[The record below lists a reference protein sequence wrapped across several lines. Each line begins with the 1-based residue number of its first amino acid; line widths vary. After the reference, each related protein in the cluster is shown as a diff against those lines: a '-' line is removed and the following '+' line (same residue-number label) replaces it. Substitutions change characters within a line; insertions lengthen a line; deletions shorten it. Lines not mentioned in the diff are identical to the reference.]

1 MLDWGN
7 LEYFISCANHGTL
20 SGCAKEM
27 GVNHSTVSRKIEKL
41 EKELAIKLFE
51 RRNSGYAL
59 TIHGKDLYKE
69 VQKIDFKISA
79 LKERFIP
86 NPELMDGKLVIYKQS
101 EGGKN
106 MTDIITKLRK
116 NYPKLNIHIMNHADS
131 SDLTTE
137 MYDIGFIGTTSPPE
151 DSIATLLGEIDMHIY
166 GSKEYLKNIKNTDDF
181 EWVTYKRTDAEDT
194 DFIVRNFFTN
204 PKIIISSNSYQD
216 AHAFVASGNGVT
228 FLTDLDGDNDS
239 RLESYDRD
247 KYSFK
252 IGFYLI
258 QHELSRS
265 NPIVRAV
272 KQTILENIEELL
284 QGSNFIASSSIK
296 KIAR

>member
-59 TIHGKDLYKE
+59 TVHGKDLYKE

-79 LKERFIP
+79 LKEKFIP
-86 NPELMDGKLVIYKQS
+86 NPDLMDGKLVVYKQS

-116 NYPKLNIHIMNHADS
+116 KYPNLNIHIMNHADS

-151 DSIATLLGEIDMHIY
+151 DSIATLLGEMNMHIY
-166 GSKEYLKNIKNTDDF
+166 ATKEYLKKIKNVDDF
-181 EWVTYKRTDAEDT
+181 EWVTYKRNDSSDT
-194 DFIVRNFFTN
+194 DFVVNNFFSN
-204 PKIIISSNSYQD
+204 PKVIISSNS
-216 AHAFVASGNGVT
+216 
-228 FLTDLDGDNDS
+228 
-239 RLESYDRD
+239 
-247 KYSFK
+247 
-252 IGFYLI
+252 LI
-258 QHELSRS
+258 VNSLVELS
-265 NPIVRAV
+265 
-272 KQTILENIEELL
+272 L
-284 QGSNFIASSSIK
+284 Q
-296 KIAR
+296 

>member
-1 MLDWGN
+1 
-7 LEYFISCANHGTL
+7 
-20 SGCAKEM
+20 M

-151 DSIATLLGEIDMHIY
+151 DSIATLLGEMNMHIY
-166 GSKEYLKNIKNTDDF
+166 GAKEYLKNIKNIDDF
-181 EWVTYKRTDAEDT
+181 EWVTYKRTDDEDT
-194 DFIVRNFFTN
+194 DFIVKNFFTD

-216 AHAFVASGNGVT
+216 AHAFVSSGNGVT

-239 RLESYDRD
+239 RLESYEKD

-284 QGSNFIASSSIK
+284 QGSNFIASSTVK
-296 KIAR
+296 KTAR

>member
-216 AHAFVASGNGVT
+216 AHAFVTSGNGVT
-228 FLTDLDGDNDS
+228 FLTDLDGDNDP
-239 RLESYDRD
+239 RLESYDKD

-284 QGSNFIASSSIK
+284 QGSNFIASSSLK

>member
-59 TIHGKDLYKE
+59 TVHGKDLYKE

-79 LKERFIP
+79 LKEKFIP
-86 NPELMDGKLVIYKQS
+86 NPDLMDGKLVVYKQS

-116 NYPKLNIHIMNHADS
+116 KYPNLNIHIMNHADS

-151 DSIATLLGEIDMHIY
+151 DSIATLLGEMNLHIY
-166 GSKEYLKNIKNTDDF
+166 ATKEYLKKIKNVDDF
-181 EWVTYKRTDAEDT
+181 EWVTYKRNDSSDT
-194 DFIVRNFFTN
+194 DFVVNNFFSN
-204 PKIIISSNSYQD
+204 PKVIISSNSYQD
-216 AHAFVASGNGVT
+216 AHAFVASGHGAT

-239 RLESYDRD
+239 RLEVYCRED
-247 KYSFK
+247 YSFK
-252 IGFYLI
+252 IGFYLV

-284 QGSNFIASSSIK
+284 KGSNFVALSNVK
-296 KIAR
+296 K

>member
-59 TIHGKDLYKE
+59 TVHGKDLYKE

-86 NPELMDGKLVIYKQS
+86 NPDLMDGKLVIYKQG

-106 MTDIITKLRK
+106 MTNIITKLRK
-116 NYPKLNIHIMNHADS
+116 NFPNLNIHIMNHSDS
-131 SDLTTE
+131 SELTTE

-151 DSIATLLGEIDMHIY
+151 DSIATLLGELNMHVY
-166 GSKEYLKNIKNTDDF
+166 GSKEYLKKVKNVDDF
-181 EWVTYKRTDAEDT
+181 EWVTYKRKDQADT
-194 DFIVRNFFTN
+194 NFVVNAFFQN
-204 PKIIISSNSYQD
+204 PNIIISSNSYQD
-216 AHAFVASGNGVT
+216 AHAFVSSGNGVT
-228 FLTDLDGDNDS
+228 FLTDLDGDNDP
-239 RLESYDRD
+239 RLVPFNKEE
-247 KYSFK
+247 YSFK

-272 KQTILENIEELL
+272 
-284 QGSNFIASSSIK
+284 
-296 KIAR
+296 

>member
-1 MLDWGN
+1 
-7 LEYFISCANHGTL
+7 
-20 SGCAKEM
+20 M

-59 TIHGKDLYKE
+59 TVHGKDLYKE

-86 NPELMDGKLVIYKQS
+86 NPDLMDGKLVIYKQG
-101 EGGKN
+101 EG
-106 MTDIITKLRK
+106 
-116 NYPKLNIHIMNHADS
+116 
-131 SDLTTE
+131 
-137 MYDIGFIGTTSPPE
+137 
-151 DSIATLLGEIDMHIY
+151 SIATLLGELNMHVY
-166 GSKEYLKNIKNTDDF
+166 GSKEYLKKVKNVDDF
-181 EWVTYKRTDAEDT
+181 EWVTYKRKDQADT
-194 DFIVRNFFTN
+194 NFVVNAFFQN
-204 PKIIISSNSYQD
+204 PNIIISSNSYQD
-216 AHAFVASGNGVT
+216 AHAFVSSGNGVT
-228 FLTDLDGDNDS
+228 FLTDLDGDNDP
-239 RLESYDRD
+239 RLVPFNKEE
-247 KYSFK
+247 YSFK

-284 QGSNFIASSSIK
+284 QGTNFVTASNLK
-296 KIAR
+296 KN

>member
-59 TIHGKDLYKE
+59 TVHGKDLYKE

-79 LKERFIP
+79 LKEKFIP
-86 NPELMDGKLVIYKQS
+86 NPDLMDGKLVVYKQS

-116 NYPKLNIHIMNHADS
+116 KYPNLNIHIMNNADS

-151 DSIATLLGEIDMHIY
+151 DSIATLLGEMNMHIY
-166 GSKEYLKNIKNTDDF
+166 ATKEYLKKIKNVDDF
-181 EWVTYKRTDAEDT
+181 EWVTYKRNDSSDT
-194 DFIVRNFFTN
+194 DFVVNNFFSN
-204 PKIIISSNSYQD
+204 PKVIISSNSYQD
-216 AHAFVASGNGVT
+216 AHAFVASGNGAT
-228 FLTDLDGDNDS
+228 FLTDLDGDSDP
-239 RLESYDRD
+239 RLEVYCRED
-247 KYSFK
+247 YSFK
-252 IGFYLI
+252 IGFYLV

-284 QGSNFIASSSIK
+284 KGSNFVASSNVK
-296 KIAR
+296 K

>member
-151 DSIATLLGEIDMHIY
+151 DSIATLLGEMNMHIY
-166 GSKEYLKNIKNTDDF
+166 GAKEYLKNIKNIDDF
-181 EWVTYKRTDAEDT
+181 EWVTYKRTDDEDT
-194 DFIVRNFFTN
+194 DFIVKNFFTD

-216 AHAFVASGNGVT
+216 AHAFVSSGNGVT

-239 RLESYDRD
+239 RLESYEKD

-284 QGSNFIASSSIK
+284 QGSNFIASSTVK
-296 KIAR
+296 KTAR

>member
-27 GVNHSTVSRKIEKL
+27 GVNHSTVSRKVEKL
-41 EKELAIKLFE
+41 EKQLAIKLFE

-59 TIHGKDLYKE
+59 TAHGKDLYKE

-86 NPELMDGKLVIYKQS
+86 NPDLMDGKLVIYKQG
-101 EGGKN
+101 EGGEN
-106 MTDIITKLRK
+106 MTNIITKIRRNFPNLT
-116 NYPKLNIHIMNHADS
+116 IHIMNDSDS
-131 SDLTTE
+131 SDITTE
-137 MYDIGFIGTTSPPE
+137 MYDIGFVGTTSPPE
-151 DSIATLLGEIDMHIY
+151 DSIATLLGELNMHIY
-166 GSKEYLKNIKNTDDF
+166 GSKEYLKKVKNVNDF
-181 EWVTYKRTDAEDT
+181 QWVTYKRKDQADT
-194 DFIVRNFFTN
+194 NFVVKTFFKDPN
-204 PKIIISSNSYQD
+204 IIISSNSYQD
-216 AHAFVASGNGVT
+216 AHAFVSSGNGAA
-228 FLTDLDGDNDS
+228 FLTELDGENDP
-239 RLESYDRD
+239 RLKSY
-247 KYSFK
+247 KKEEYSFK

-272 KQTILENIEELL
+272 KKLILENIDELL
-284 QGSNFIASSSIK
+284 QQTNYVSGYDHK
-296 KIAR
+296 KL

>member
-51 RRNSGYAL
+51 RRSSGYAL

-86 NPELMDGKLVIYKQS
+86 NPDLMDGKLVIYKQG
-101 EGGKN
+101 EGGNN
-106 MTDIITKLRK
+106 MTNIITKLRK
-116 NYPKLNIHIMNHADS
+116 NFPNLNIHVMNQSDS
-131 SDLTTE
+131 NEITSE
-137 MYDIGFIGTTSPPE
+137 MYDIGFIGTTTPPI
-151 DSIATLLGEIDMHIY
+151 DSIATLLGELNMHIY
-166 GSKEYLKNIKNTDDF
+166 GSKEYLKKFKNTDDF
-181 EWVTYKRTDAEDT
+181 EWVTYKRKDQADT
-194 DFIVRNFFTN
+194 NFVVNSFFQN
-204 PKIIISSNSYQD
+204 PNIIISSDSYQD
-216 AHAFVASGNGVT
+216 AQSFVSSVNGLT
-228 FLTDLDGDNDS
+228 FLTDLDGDSDS
-239 RLESYDRD
+239 RLDVFKREEYA
-247 KYSFK
+247 FK

-272 KQTILENIEELL
+272 KQTILEDIDELL
-284 QGSNFIASSSIK
+284 QGTNFVTASSLNHY
-296 KIAR
+296 

>member
-216 AHAFVASGNGVT
+216 AHAFVTSGNGVT

-239 RLESYDRD
+239 RLESYDKD

-284 QGSNFIASSSIK
+284 QGSNFIASSSLK

>member
-7 LEYFISCANHGTL
+7 LEYFISWANHGTV

-151 DSIATLLGEIDMHIY
+151 DSIATLLGEMNMHIY
-166 GSKEYLKNIKNTDDF
+166 GAKEYLKNIKNIDDF
-181 EWVTYKRTDAEDT
+181 EWVTYKRTDDEDT
-194 DFIVRNFFTN
+194 DFIVKNFFTD

-216 AHAFVASGNGVT
+216 AHAFVSSGNGVT

-239 RLESYDRD
+239 RLESYEKD

-284 QGSNFIASSSIK
+284 QGSNFIASSTVK
-296 KIAR
+296 KTAS

>member
-51 RRNSGYAL
+51 RRSSGYAL
-59 TIHGKDLYKE
+59 TIHGMDLYKE

-86 NPELMDGKLVIYKQS
+86 NPDLMDGKLVIYKQG
-101 EGGKN
+101 EGGNN
-106 MTDIITKLRK
+106 MTNIITKLRK
-116 NYPKLNIHIMNHADS
+116 NFPNLNIHVMNQSDS
-131 SDLTTE
+131 NEITSE
-137 MYDIGFIGTTSPPE
+137 MYDIGFIGTTTPPI
-151 DSIATLLGEIDMHIY
+151 DSIATLLGELNMHIY
-166 GSKEYLKNIKNTDDF
+166 GSKDYFNKVKNIDDF
-181 EWVTYKRTDAEDT
+181 EWVTYKRKDQADT
-194 DFIVRNFFTN
+194 NFVVNSFFQN
-204 PKIIISSNSYQD
+204 PNIIISSDSYQD
-216 AHAFVASGNGVT
+216 AHAFVSSGNGVT
-228 FLTDLDGDNDS
+228 FLTDLDGDSDS
-239 RLESYDRD
+239 RLEVFKREEYA
-247 KYSFK
+247 FK

-272 KQTILENIEELL
+272 KQTILENIHELL
-284 QGSNFIASSSIK
+284 QGTNFVTASTLNHY
-296 KIAR
+296 